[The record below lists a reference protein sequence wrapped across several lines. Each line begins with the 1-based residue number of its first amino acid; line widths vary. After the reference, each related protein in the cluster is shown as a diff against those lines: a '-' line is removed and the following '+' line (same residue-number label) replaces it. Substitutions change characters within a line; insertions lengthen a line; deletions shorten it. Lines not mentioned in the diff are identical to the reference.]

1 MLLISIVCSSVF
13 GLMVLNKVAEH
24 YNNEEERKKDK
35 DKLWRLLSMVWLVMV
50 WWFV

>member
-24 YNNEEERKKDK
+24 YNKEQEHKKDK
-35 DKLWRLLSMVWLVMV
+35 DRLNGK
-50 WWFV
+50 